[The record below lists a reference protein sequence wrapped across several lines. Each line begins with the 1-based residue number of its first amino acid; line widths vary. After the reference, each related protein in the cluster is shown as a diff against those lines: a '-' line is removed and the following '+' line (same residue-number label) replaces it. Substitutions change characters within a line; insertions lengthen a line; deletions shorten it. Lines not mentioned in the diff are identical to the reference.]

1 MQCQMACR
9 TPGEQTANKTT
20 TSILTILESY
30 PWNAKALLTLVAF
43 SFEYGEFWLLAQLHS
58 SNQLAKSVGILKRVE
73 AILEPPGLIHKY
85 KKEIGELNDLTKETL
100 EVIGSILECGKL
112 SINDTKDVP
121 ALSTAMGCISEDDY
135 RATITTIVTCMIQM
149 SCLTSDE

>member
-9 TPGEQTANKTT
+9 TPGEQTANRTT
-20 TSILTILESY
+20 TSILTKLESY

-43 SFEYGEFWLLAQLHS
+43 SFEYGEFGLLAQLHS
-58 SNQLAKSVGILKRVE
+58 SNQLAKSMGILKRVD
-73 AILEPPGLIHKY
+73 PPGLIHKY
-85 KKEIGELNDLTKETL
+85 KEEIVALNNLTKETL
-100 EVIGSILECGKL
+100 EVIRSILDFEKQ

-121 ALSTAMGCISEDDY
+121 ALSTAMGCISEDVY
-135 RATITTIVTCMIQM
+135 KATITTIVGCMIQM